1 MKKSLCFAVVGFVVL
16 VSLPASAR
24 ILVYE
29 PFAYPNGILTGQ
41 GGALGTT
48 GTWVSEESL
57 HPGVGWR
64 VHQQGET
71 SGIVVDPGP
80 PVQRNMFGGT
90 VANLATLGGYVGLP
104 GPEDV
109 GEPDL
114 NRDFEI
120 GRYMD
125 ASIALDPSVT
135 ATFRSGATTW
145 FSYVAVHAWDRNEE
159 TPNLMLATDPTV
171 LSNRAFSMQNSG
183 SGIGAGG
190 GPPRNN
196 RPDILPRYFKEGAS
210 YNLMGAA
217 TAWTDDAKEAP
228 DATATM
234 PWVASDADGFGAVNI
249 IVGKIE
255 WDADTGGEDII
266 SVARF
271 LETDVLS
278 EEAFDALIAL
288 KPGLSSRNWTGNKPN
303 LDQSQFDLLNIA
315 GTKFFVDEIR
325 IGTTFADV
333 VGGSAETGS
342 SSDPSP
348 SDESTDVPRDVT
360 LSWTPGIFAAPTKG
374 HKVYFGESFND
385 VNNAAGG
392 VAQDANSYTPALD
405 FGKTYYWRVDEV
417 NAPPTSHIEFK
428 GEVWSFTTEPIG
440 YPIDG
445 NNITPTASSSEIDVG
460 PGNTVNGS
468 GLGADDLH
476 SIVST
481 AMWLSSSTG
490 SQPTWIQ
497 YEFDKAY
504 KLHEMWVWNYN
515 VQFENVIGFGLK
527 DVTVQYSTDS
537 LDWKVLSDVR
547 FARGPGAAGY
557 AHDTIVDFGGIVAKY
572 VKITAKSNWGGQAQ
586 YGLSEVRFFY
596 IPVWAREPNPDS
608 GATGVS
614 VDNVSVSWRAGREAA
629 SHKVYFST
637 SRKAVIDETI
647 SPVSIPAN
655 GSYGSHNVGALDL
668 GRTYY
673 WKVNEVN
680 EAEIPT
686 TWKGDIWNFKTAEY
700 LVVDDL
706 ESYGDGTD
714 AGPPPLPGNRI
725 WYTWKDG
732 GGWTSPAPGWGGNG
746 TGSVIDL
753 STSITHDGSRQA
765 LTLNYDND
773 GTNMLGQAGKKFYS
787 EITADLANLGISSDW
802 TRNGVKALTLYF
814 YGDPNNNATAAEQ
827 MYVKVNGVK
836 RVYDGDMADI
846 RTATWHEWNIDLS
859 LVGTNLQNVT
869 QISIGFGNENATT
882 TGGSGTIFIDD
893 IRLYPSR
900 CIPSMGKPTA
910 DLSGNCVVD
919 QADVDILANLWLD
932 SGFQITPV
940 NPGTSGLLAHYPLNG
955 NANDAV
961 GGRNGTVN
969 GNPQWVTG
977 SLEGAL
983 KFGGNGDYVGIG
995 YSPDLALNEFTV
1007 SAWVKVAADPGV
1019 FGILGTRSGGEY
1031 TFDLKVQAANV
1042 HGDIGTGTAWINTAI
1057 DIGSGDTGTTGQG
1070 GDLVVYRWYMIAYV
1084 IDNTHQQVKLYL
1096 DGDLKRTITISG
1108 TPLLMQSSESMRIG
1122 DTGYSEW
1129 MNGLI
1134 DEVRIYKRA
1143 LSAAEIAWLAGYT
1156 SLLSIPADLHQD
1168 GKIDFKDFA
1177 VLADSWLEEL
1187 LWP

>member
-428 GEVWSFTTEPIG
+428 GEVWSFMTEPIG

-445 NNITPTASSSEIDVG
+445 NNITPTASSSDVGMG

-557 AHDTIVDFGGIVAKY
+557 AHDTIVDFGGVVAKY

-686 TWKGDIWNFKTAEY
+686 TWKGDIWNFAVLDY
-700 LVVDDL
+700 FVVDDM
-706 ESYGDGTD
+706 ETYGSADV
-714 AGPPPLPGNRI
+714 PGQPGSRI
-725 WYTWKDG
+725 WYTWNDG
-732 GGWTSPAPGWGGNG
+732 YGWTTPAPGNHGNNTGAIVDANAANFHGGRR
-746 TGSVIDL
+746 SLRID
-753 STSITHDGSRQA
+753 
-765 LTLNYDND
+765 YDND
-773 GTNMLGQAGKKFYS
+773 GTFSNIYGEPKHPYHS
-787 EITADLANLGISSDW
+787 EVQREWASPQDW
-802 TRNGVKALTLYF
+802 TKNGIKALTVWF
-814 YGDPNNNATAAEQ
+814 YGASANAAEQ
-827 MYVKVNGVK
+827 LYVALEDNAGRVKVVNYPDLQAV
-836 RVYDGDMADI
+836 RVAG
-846 RTATWHEWNIDLS
+846 WQEWNIALS
-859 LVGTNLQNVT
+859 DFSAAGVNLKAIKKMYIGLGNRVSPKAGGT
-869 QISIGFGNENATT
+869 
-882 TGGSGTIFIDD
+882 GTIYIDD

-900 CIPSMGKPTA
+900 CIPSMGKPAA

-940 NPGTSGLLAHYPLNG
+940 DPGTTGLIAHYTLDGNTNDIVGGHNAMTNGAPVYTTGKIGQAIVLDGVDDYAGTTESLLSGRPAFTLAGWVSPLNPRG
-955 NANDAV
+955 SRIGLFGQNDAIEF
-961 GGRNGTVN
+961 G
-969 GNPQWVTG
+969 
-977 SLEGAL
+977 
-983 KFGGNGDYVGIG
+983 FDGGNVSIWTAGGGGVGARW
-995 YSPDLALNEFTV
+995 DFADTL
-1007 SAWVKVAADPGV
+1007 WHHVAA
-1019 FGILGTRSGGEY
+1019 
-1031 TFDLKVQAANV
+1031 
-1042 HGDIGTGTAWINTAI
+1042 
-1057 DIGSGDTGTTGQG
+1057 IGSGTGLRIYVDGQLAASGGSTTSNYGTSTYGFNIG
-1070 GDLVVYRWYMIAYV
+1070 GGGVWDATGNWLTGK
-1084 IDNTHQQVKLYL
+1084 ID
-1096 DGDLKRTITISG
+1096 D
-1108 TPLLMQSSESMRIG
+1108 
-1122 DTGYSEW
+1122 
-1129 MNGLI
+1129 
-1134 DEVRIYKRA
+1134 VRIYSRA
-1143 LSAAEIAWLAGYT
+1143 LSGAEIAWLAGYT